1 MPLSGAEGVETYTQ
15 NIRRQIIPK
24 LRAESEISSYLVL
37 RRLANLSN
45 PSTLK
50 LTRDLFALI
59 FNSFDVIPLN
69 GFESPKYGYF
79 MWQTFLVFKHDWEI
93 SPWTR

>member
-1 MPLSGAEGVETYTQ
+1 MPRSDAEGVETYTQ

-45 PSTLK
+45 LSTLK

-59 FNSFDVIPLN
+59 FNSFDVIPTN
-69 GFESPKYGYF
+69 GFESSKYGYF